1 MTLNGR
7 VVQDGFLL
15 EALLRRLS
23 LRFSMSM
30 LSLAILLV
38 FTAGPGARAFDP
50 KAYILDFGQPPAD
63 WTQALDETRLSTH
76 RNVTLTFLACSQ
88 EVPFLQSLDPKTGFH
103 HVNDKGDENAGEDL
117 FDYLLAKLVWL
128 KRNNGDCTGDLGDA
142 DAGVLQQ
149 GEDTQFAGSCSGL
162 VHDKTVTIPRA
173 CLTAQINVVLASA
186 QQGDLQLGT
195 STLPC
200 YIVGAA
206 TRGEWDASLRV
217 LVRIFYLDRDRA
229 GAIIAHDART
239 NLHDNLLS
247 VDGSPAEESYSLLE
261 CGNKER
267 STGSAEDRADEHSW
281 EDDALNDVGDFF
293 GWLLKRLLLLIAAA
307 AILIG
312 VGAIAI
318 GVLGT
323 LLAGVVAA
331 ATVAGLIV
339 VAFLRV
345 PETENHLMQ
354 INSAKFLIN
363 QVMLDEVAA
372 EDAHHLPSDQSS
384 VRDWLLNK
392 MQQML
397 QQDFIEYN
405 AIPYQR
411 YTLGAIMNLADF
423 SEDAAVRDGARL
435 VLEYYL
441 AKYAIGSSEL
451 RRYSPFRRRAEML
464 QCYDQDASCDG
475 SNPARTVFDLGGG
488 ANHTVGIMQFY
499 AGPSRA
505 LPAKDQDRLV
515 TTSSTGEMLFAATS
529 DYRPQ
534 PLTMALTLDKSKT
547 FVERIRLRDGGAE
560 IISSGP
566 AATITGGGVITD
578 HANSPYFVGISL
590 PSAVANISPDGES
603 DKGAAWPIVIM
614 SPGPTADN
622 MYLHRFIRI
631 NGVRTHV
638 VGQGSAYSY
647 DHNLCI
653 WQGFACG
660 RDLAIPPE
668 LSACM
673 APDGAGW
680 FFLDSADPRC
690 TGSAYAGGQRFYAAG
705 MVSSIDGAL
714 DGFIEVIDARDAT
727 SFGDFM
733 NRVRARNPT
742 INAIRGVYNSFSGH
756 AIYFDT
762 RGHQLDSDRTGIEM
776 VDGVRVHDLDDW
788 PHADG
793 PISGSWSNAA
803 VTITNPGL
811 ANIAS
816 APVLPGQVRLD
827 FSDRHN
833 PHMDLS
839 P

>member
-1 MTLNGR
+1 MLGTPPRRFPTPWLRSGVL
-7 VVQDGFLL
+7 VV
-15 EALLRRLS
+15 
-23 LRFSMSM
+23 
-30 LSLAILLV
+30 AILLV
-38 FTAGPGARAFDP
+38 LAAASAALAFDP
-50 KAYILDFGQPPAD
+50 KAYILDFGQPAAD

-88 EVPFLQSLDPKTGFH
+88 EVPFLQSLDPNAGFH
-103 HVNDKGDENAGEDL
+103 HINDQGEENAGEDL
-117 FDYLLAKLVWL
+117 FDYVLAKLVWL
-128 KRNNGDCTGDLGDA
+128 KRNTGDCAGDLADA
-142 DAGVLQQ
+142 DAAVLQR
-149 GEDTQFAGSCSGL
+149 GEDAQFPGACGGL

-173 CLTAQINVVLASA
+173 CLTAQINTVLAGA

-195 STLPC
+195 SKFPC

-206 TRGEWDASLRV
+206 TRGEWDATLRV
-217 LVRIFYLDRDRA
+217 LIRIFYLDRDREV
-229 GAIIAHDART
+229 GIITGDALT
-239 NLHDNLLS
+239 NLHDKLLS

-281 EDDALNDVGDFF
+281 EDDALDDVGDFF
-293 GWLLKRLLLLIAAA
+293 GWLFKRLLLLIAAA

-312 VGAIAI
+312 AGAIA
-318 GVLGT
+318 GVLGS
-323 LLAGVVAA
+323 LLAGVIAA
-331 ATVAGLIV
+331 AAVAGLIV

-363 QVMLDEVAA
+363 QVMLDELAN
-372 EDAHHLPSDQSS
+372 EDARHLPSDQSS
-384 VRDWLLNK
+384 VRDWLLDK

-397 QQDFIEYN
+397 QRDFIEYN

-423 SEDAAVRDGARL
+423 SKNTAVRDGAKL

-441 AKYAIGSSEL
+441 AKYAVGSSEL
-451 RRYSPFRRRAEML
+451 RRYSPFRRRAEVL
-464 QCYDQDASCDG
+464 QCYDQDASCDDG
-475 SNPARTVFDLGGG
+475 NPARTVFDLGGG
-488 ANHTVGIMQFY
+488 ANHAVGIMQFY

-515 TTSSTGEMLFAATS
+515 TTNSTGEMLFAATS
-529 DYRPQ
+529 NYRPQ
-534 PLTMALTLDKSKT
+534 PLTMALTLDKSKA

-560 IISSGP
+560 VISSGP

-578 HANSPYFVGISL
+578 HANSPYFVGITL
-590 PSAVANISPDGES
+590 PGAVANIAPDGES

-614 SPGPTADN
+614 NPGPTADN
-622 MYLHRFIRI
+622 MYLLRFIRI

-660 RDLAIPPE
+660 LDLAIPPE
-668 LSACM
+668 LAACM
-673 APDGAGW
+673 APDSTGW

-690 TGSAYAGGQRFYAAG
+690 AGSAYAGGQRFYAAG
-705 MVSSIDGAL
+705 MVSSVEGAL

-733 NRVRARNPT
+733 NTVRTRNPT
-742 INAIRGVYNSFSGH
+742 VNSIRGVYNSFSGH

-762 RGHQLDSDRTGIEM
+762 FGHQLDSDRTGIEM
-776 VDGVRVHDLDDW
+776 VDGVRVPDLDDW
-788 PHADG
+788 AHADG
-793 PISGSWSNAA
+793 PISGSWSNAV

-811 ANIAS
+811 AAIAG
-816 APVLPGQVRLD
+816 APALPSQVRLD

-833 PHMDLS
+833 PHMDLL